1 MSQNKCIHHTHT
13 YFFIILNHNLFHINL
28 LRMFQGKNTH
38 GLMTEQSSKKSR
50 ILILQKTNDNSPTW
64 QIWWLEKLND

>member
-1 MSQNKCIHHTHT
+1 
-13 YFFIILNHNLFHINL
+13 
-28 LRMFQGKNTH
+28 MFQGKNTH